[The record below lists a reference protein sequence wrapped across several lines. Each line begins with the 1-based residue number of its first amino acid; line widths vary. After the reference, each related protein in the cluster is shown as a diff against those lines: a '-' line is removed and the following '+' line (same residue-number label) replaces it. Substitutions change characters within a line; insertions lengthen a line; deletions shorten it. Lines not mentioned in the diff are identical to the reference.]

1 MVIKILSS
9 KDYSPQGP
17 NYGDCILI
25 DTGNTLVVYDCGC
38 EEHAK
43 QVEAYME
50 ENSYSQTV
58 VILSHNDADHF
69 DGIPYL
75 VEKKLVSKVYTHL
88 FLQHK
93 EKILELLDDGRV
105 TKKSVGNR
113 IKKVYA
119 NIASLSRKV
128 KLVDALKGH
137 TVVPGITI
145 VGPSEEYALE
155 TITKALDSSTGDSID
170 AESVIN
176 AASIQVSVDVG
187 ATKALLCGD
196 ASFEAIKDKL
206 GDYSVIQLPH
216 HGKPATAEKIFAE
229 KLGKNQSVYL
239 VSDNT
244 GNSNGGSKDLNTA
257 GKDVRRTWTGDI
269 IYPASVSASN
279 TACAVSRRTLGLEF

>member
-1 MVIKILSS
+1 MYIKILSS

-25 DTGNTLVVYDCGC
+25 DTGAALVVYDCGC

-43 QVEAYME
+43 QVESHMKA
-50 ENSYSQTV
+50 NGYSQAV

-75 VEKKLVSKVYTHL
+75 VDRKLVSKVYTHL

-93 EKILELLDDGRV
+93 DKILKLLDDGRV
-105 TKKSVGNR
+105 TDKSVGER
-113 IKKVYA
+113 IKKVYN
-119 NIASLSRKV
+119 NIASLSGKV

-137 TVVPGITI
+137 TVISGIAI
-145 VGPSEEYALE
+145 VGPDEEYALN

-176 AASIQVSVDVG
+176 AASIQVSVDIGTV
-187 ATKALLCGD
+187 KVLLCGD

-216 HGKPATAEKIFAE
+216 HGKPATADKIFAE
-229 KLGKNQSVYL
+229 KIGKNQTVYL

-244 GNSNGGSKDLNTA
+244 GNSNGGSDELNTV
-257 GKDVRRTWTGDI
+257 GKDVRRTWDGDVL
-269 IYPASVSASN
+269 YPKNASATW
-279 TACAVSRRTLGLEF
+279 TAPTVRRTLGMEF